1 VNVIRQ
7 SASPVYYLTISGGG
21 EGRSSG
27 VGGGGGDTIIV
38 AVAVAVAAAVSTF
51 QNPWPI
57 PNAFAQST
65 FNWRQ
70 IPLAQAGA
78 FT

>member
-7 SASPVYYLTISGGG
+7 SVSLVFYLTISGGG

-27 VGGGGGDTIIV
+27 VVGGGGDTII
-38 AVAVAVAAAVSTF
+38 VAVAVAAAVSTF